1 MFPMKSVDLA
11 KTPAAQVALHLYNMK
26 LPANLLQR
34 MKKEA
39 SFFYGRAR
47 PAGGALAQL
56 SNLTRF
62 STQYECPSK

>member
-39 SFFYGRAR
+39 SFFKDERAL
-47 PAGGALAQL
+47 PVALWRSL
-56 SNLTRF
+56 RI
-62 STQYECPSK
+62 